1 MIKLRFAVK
10 VAYLGFYYEG
20 YQRQKHTRNT
30 IEEKIIDALKKAGYL
45 RDVKRANFQ
54 SASRTDKG
62 VSALG
67 QTVAFTTSKNQIH
80 LGRINHFLPKYIRT
94 WAFAEV
100 SDKFNPRREA
110 IIKHYTYIVFD
121 EDIISIEKLLKVA
134 SLLEGKQYDFKYLS
148 IKDKV
153 ERNTILAIDR
163 IRISRKDKLI
173 FIDFFGKR
181 FLYGQIRKLVS
192 LMKLYSNNKISLDDV
207 RDVLNGKKIK
217 VSIAPANASNLIL
230 REIYYK
236 RLKFNVEEGIVLKII
251 RSFSEYY
258 KEYRIKSEIGKLLVN
273 DLENKK
279 KTDL

>member
-1 MIKLRFAVK
+1 MIKLRFAIK

-20 YQRQKHTRNT
+20 YQRQKHTKNT
-30 IEEKIIDALKKAGYL
+30 IEEKIIDALKKADYL
-45 RDVKRANFQ
+45 KDVKLANFQ

-80 LGRINHFLPKYIRT
+80 LGRINHFLPKYIRA
-94 WAFAEV
+94 WAFAEAQE
-100 SDKFNPRREA
+100 KFNPRREA
-110 IIKHYTYIVFD
+110 IMKQYTYIVFD
-121 EDIISIEKLLKVA
+121 EDINDIEKLLEVA
-134 SLLEGKQYDFKYLS
+134 SLLEGKQYDFRYLS

-153 ERNTILAIDR
+153 KRNTILVIDR
-163 IRISRKDKLI
+163 IRIAQKDKLI

-192 LMKLYSNNKISLDDV
+192 LMKLYSDNKISIDDV
-207 RDVLNGKKIK
+207 RKILNGKRIK
-217 VSIAPANASNLIL
+217 VSIAPANAINLIL

-236 RLKFNVEEGIVLKII
+236 QLKFNVEEGIALKII

-258 KEYRIKSEIGKLLVN
+258 KEYRIKSEIGKLLVKG
-273 DLENKK
+273 LEDKK
-279 KTDL
+279 KTGL